1 MAQDK
6 YGDKKYRSVKRWSP
20 NPAPVE
26 PMALPDYLFNEL
38 NRLGDIIF
46 NVDMLQLS
54 RTNVE
59 PGSVPSAGAVQRK
72 TKVRDGD
79 IRYADGTNWDPGG
92 TGEGIYAYFND
103 TWNKLG

>member
-1 MAQDK
+1 M
-6 YGDKKYRSVKRWSP
+6 GTRVLGLLKRWSP

-26 PMALPDYLFNEL
+26 PTQLPDYLFSEL

-59 PGSVPSAGAVQRK
+59 PGGVPSAGAVQRK
-72 TKVRDGD
+72 TKPRDGD
-79 IRYADGTNWDPGG
+79 IRYADGSNWNPGG
-92 TGEGIYAYFND
+92 GEGIYAFFNE
-103 TWNKLG
+103 TWNKL